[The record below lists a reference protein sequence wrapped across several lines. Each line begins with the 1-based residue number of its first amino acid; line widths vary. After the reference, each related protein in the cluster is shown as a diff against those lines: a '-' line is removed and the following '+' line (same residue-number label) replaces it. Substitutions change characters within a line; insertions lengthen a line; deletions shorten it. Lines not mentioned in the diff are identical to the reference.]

1 MDLCKGFIN
10 PKLGPGGLVDEDS
23 GESASS
29 EKATPDGVAFLW
41 DAPCEQRMVEL
52 LQRVPEER
60 REFFERDQIDPI
72 IEIHMAGARNHQ
84 QLLGL
89 ARELVGLLA
98 EFPGVGVFADDEEH
112 GPGRNRFDIGK
123 RIEIHELDVAGQ
135 RRVRS
140 EFGRLTFGVYSS
152 RE

>member
-1 MDLCKGFIN
+1 MDLCRGFIN

-41 DAPCEQRMVEL
+41 DDPCEQRMVGL
-52 LQRVPEER
+52 LQSIPEECR
-60 REFFERDQIDPI
+60 PFFEWDQIDPI

-89 ARELVGLLA
+89 ARELVGL
-98 EFPGVGVFADDEEH
+98 
-112 GPGRNRFDIGK
+112 
-123 RIEIHELDVAGQ
+123 
-135 RRVRS
+135 
-140 EFGRLTFGVYSS
+140 S
-152 RE
+152 REWAFLPMMKSMGRGEIVSISANG